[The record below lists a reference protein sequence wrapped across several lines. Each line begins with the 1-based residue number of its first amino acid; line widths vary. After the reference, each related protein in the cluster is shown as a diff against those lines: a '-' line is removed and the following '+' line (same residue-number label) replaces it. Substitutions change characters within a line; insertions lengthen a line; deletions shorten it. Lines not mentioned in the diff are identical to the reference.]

1 MGGILSGVTVVALE
15 HVIAAPFATRHLADL
30 GARVIKIERPGG
42 GDFARGYDKRVRGL
56 ASHFVWTNR
65 GKQSIALD
73 LKAPEGLEI
82 LDRLVRRA
90 DVVIQNL
97 APGAAARLGASYE
110 ALAAKNPTVI
120 LCEISGY
127 GEAGPYSEKK
137 AYDLLVQSEA
147 GLLSVTGTPEEVVK
161 SGISIADIAAG
172 MYAYSS
178 ILAALYDRARTGRGR
193 RIEISMLEAL
203 AEWMGFPL
211 YYTLDGQAP
220 PPRSGASHA
229 TIYPYGPFQ
238 CGDGRTIMMGL
249 QNEPEW
255 AAFCDKVLERPEL
268 KADPRFQSPVL
279 RATNRAALQPVIDEA
294 FANLPAAAV
303 VARLDAAGIGNAT
316 VNEMR
321 DVWAHPQLAARD
333 RWREMASPAGPLPTL
348 RLPGSWTDEE
358 APVGA
363 VPAVG
368 EHTDLVLADLGYSRE
383 EIARLRAQR
392 IV

>member
-42 GDFARGYDKRVRGL
+42 GDFARGYDQRVRGL

-73 LKAPEGLEI
+73 LKAPEGLEV
-82 LDRLVRRA
+82 LDRLVCRA

-97 APGAAARLGASYE
+97 APGAAARLGAGYD
-110 ALAAKNPTVI
+110 ALAARNPSVI

-127 GEAGPYSEKK
+127 GEAGPYSDKK

-147 GLLSVTGTPEEVVK
+147 GLLSVTGTPDDVVK
-161 SGISIADIAAG
+161 AGISIADIAAG

-211 YYTLDGQAP
+211 YYTHDGQPP

-229 TIYPYGPFQ
+229 TIFPYGPFN

-255 AAFCDKVLERPEL
+255 AAFCDKVLQKPEL
-268 KADPRFQSPVL
+268 KADPRFRSPVL

-294 FANLPAAAV
+294 FAKMPAAAV
-303 VARLDAAGIGNAT
+303 VERLDAAGIGNAT

-333 RWREMASPAGPLPTL
+333 RWREMGSPAGPLPTL

-368 EHTDLVLADLGYSRE
+368 EHTDLVLADLGYSRD
-383 EIARLRAQR
+383 EIAALRER
-392 IV
+392 GVI

>member
-1 MGGILSGVTVVALE
+1 MGGILSDVTVVALE
-15 HVIAAPFATRHLADL
+15 HVIAAPFATRQLADL

-42 GDFARGYDKRVRGL
+42 GDFARGYDQRVRGL

-73 LKAPEGLEI
+73 LKAPEGLEV

-97 APGAAARLGASYE
+97 APGAATRLGCGYE
-110 ALAAKNPTVI
+110 TLAAKNPSIIV
-120 LCEISGY
+120 CEISGY
-127 GEAGPYSEKK
+127 GESGPYSTKK

-147 GLLSVTGTPEEVVK
+147 GLLSVTGTPDDVVK
-161 SGISIADIAAG
+161 AGISIADIAAG

-178 ILAALYDRARTGRGR
+178 ILAALYDRTRTGRGR
-193 RIEISMLEAL
+193 RIEIAMLEAL

-211 YYTLDGQAP
+211 YYTFDGQEP

-229 TIYPYGPFQ
+229 TIYPYGPFK
-238 CGDGRTIMMGL
+238 CGDGRTVMMGL

-255 AAFCDKVLERPEL
+255 HAFCDMVLKRPEL
-268 KADPRFQSPVL
+268 KADARFQSPVL
-279 RATNRAALQPVIDEA
+279 RATNRAALAPVIDA
-294 FANLPAAAV
+294 VFSGLPAAAV
-303 VARLDAAGIGNAT
+303 VALLDAAGIGNAT
-316 VNEMR
+316 MNAMR

-368 EHTDLVLADLGYSRE
+368 EHTDPVLAELGYARA
-383 EIARLRAQR
+383 EIEALRKR
-392 IV
+392 GIV

>member
-42 GDFARGYDKRVRGL
+42 GDFARGYDQRVRGL

-73 LKAPEGLEI
+73 LKVPEGLEV

-110 ALAAKNPTVI
+110 ALAAKNPSVI

-127 GEAGPYSEKK
+127 GEAGPYSDKK

-147 GLLSVTGTPEEVVK
+147 GLLSVTGTPDDVVK
-161 SGISIADIAAG
+161 AGISIADIAAG

-211 YYTLDGQAP
+211 YYTHDGQPP
-220 PPRSGASHA
+220 PPRSGAAHA
-229 TIYPYGPFQ
+229 TIFPYGPFK

-249 QNEPEW
+249 QN
-255 AAFCDKVLERPEL
+255 
-268 KADPRFQSPVL
+268 
-279 RATNRAALQPVIDEA
+279 
-294 FANLPAAAV
+294 
-303 VARLDAAGIGNAT
+303 
-316 VNEMR
+316 
-321 DVWAHPQLAARD
+321 
-333 RWREMASPAGPLPTL
+333 
-348 RLPGSWTDEE
+348 
-358 APVGA
+358 
-363 VPAVG
+363 
-368 EHTDLVLADLGYSRE
+368 
-383 EIARLRAQR
+383 
-392 IV
+392 

>member
-42 GDFARGYDKRVRGL
+42 GDFARGYDKRARGL

-73 LKAPEGLEI
+73 LKAPEGLEV

-110 ALAAKNPTVI
+110 ALAAKNPAII

-127 GEAGPYSEKK
+127 GEDGPYSDKK

-147 GLLSVTGTPEEVVK
+147 GLLSVTGTPDDVVK
-161 SGISIADIAAG
+161 AGISIADIAAG

-211 YYTLDGQAP
+211 YYTYDGEAP

-229 TIYPYGPFQ
+229 TIYPYGPFR

-255 AAFCDKVLERPEL
+255 AAFCNKVLGRPEL

-294 FANLPAAAV
+294 FGKLTAAAV
-303 VARLDAAGIGNAT
+303 VERLDAAGIGNAT

-333 RWREMASPAGPLPTL
+333 RWREMASPVGSLRTL

-368 EHTDLVLADLGYSRE
+368 EHTELVLADLGYTRE
-383 EIARLRAQR
+383 EIARLRAQG
-392 IV
+392 VV